1 MTTASA
7 RFADHAR
14 TTRWSDLPDH
24 ARTMARTFLHDSIA
38 VGVAGAAVP
47 MSDAVLRAVGG
58 WGHTSEDALVLGRG
72 ALPLTA
78 GNAAFVNA
86 FQIHAQEY
94 DAVHEAAVVHPMA
107 TVVAAL
113 LAEAERG
120 APVTGTDFLT
130 ALSVGV
136 DVATGLGLAATTPLK
151 FFRPATA
158 GIFGCVAALTSLRQL
173 DRDVARDAF
182 GLALAF
188 AGGTMQAHVEGLA
201 TLPVQIAAAARGAL
215 EAVDLARAGVPGP
228 REAIE
233 GPFGY
238 LALFED
244 GADLAPVLASL
255 GHAHRITEVSW
266 KPFPTGRAAHGA
278 IVATETLRAQGL
290 RAENLAQLVYA
301 APPLI
306 ARLVGRPAHAGMTP
320 AYARLCF
327 PYLAAVVLLRGSIGL
342 ADFSD
347 ERLRDP
353 AILALAA
360 RVRVES
366 DGNPDPAAFVPAI
379 ATATLH
385 DGRRLETR
393 ITAQLGSP
401 ANPLS
406 HAQHLAKAQGCLD
419 FAGLGHVHQPLAEL
433 MAQFERVPDAAA
445 AISAVLRPPTR

>member
-7 RFADHAR
+7 RFANHAR
-14 TTRWSDLPDH
+14 TTRWSDFPDT

-47 MSDAVLRAVGG
+47 MSDAVLRAASG
-58 WGHTSEDALVLGRG
+58 WGRTPEEALVLGRG

-107 TVVAAL
+107 TVVAVL
-113 LAEAERG
+113 LAESERG
-120 APVTGTDFLT
+120 APVTGADFLT

-136 DVATGLGLAATTPLK
+136 DVATGLGLAATTALK

-158 GIFGCVAALTSLRQL
+158 GIFGCVAALVSLRQL
-173 DRDVARDAF
+173 DTDVGLDAF

-201 TLPVQIAAAARGAL
+201 TLPVQIAAAARGAI
-215 EAVDLARAGVPGP
+215 EAVDLARNGVPGP
-228 REAIE
+228 RGAIE

-255 GHAHRITEVSW
+255 GVIHRVTEVSW

-278 IVATETLRAQGL
+278 IVATETLCAQGL
-290 RAENLAQLVYA
+290 RAADLDTLVYA

-306 ARLVGRPAHAGMTP
+306 ARLVGRPAHAAMTP

-327 PYLAAVVLLRGSIGL
+327 PYLAAVVLRRGSVGL
-342 ADFSD
+342 ADFTED
-347 ERLRDP
+347 RLRDP
-353 AILALAA
+353 ATLALAA

-385 DGRRLETR
+385 DGRRLEAR
-393 ITAQLGSP
+393 ISAQLGSP
-401 ANPLS
+401 AYPLTP
-406 HAQHLAKAQGCLD
+406 AQHLAKAQGCLA
-419 FAGLGHVHQPLAEL
+419 FAGLGAAHAPLAEV
-433 MAQFERVPDAAA
+433 MARFESVPDAAA

>member
-1 MTTASA
+1 MTSASA
-7 RFADHAR
+7 LFVDHAR
-14 TTRWSDLPDH
+14 DARWSALPDA

-47 MSDAVLRAVGG
+47 MSDAVLRAARG
-58 WGHTSEDALVLGRG
+58 WGHGSGTMHILGRG
-72 ALPLTA
+72 ALPLTP

-120 APVTGTDFLT
+120 DPVSGADFLT

-136 DVATGLGLAATTPLK
+136 DIATGLGLAATTPLK

-158 GIFGCVAALTSLRQL
+158 GIFGCVAALVSLRQL
-173 DRDVARDAF
+173 DEHVALDAF

-201 TLPVQIAAAARGAL
+201 TLPVQIAAAARGAI

-228 REAIE
+228 RGAID

-255 GHAHRITEVSW
+255 GHIHRVTEVSW

-290 RAENLAQLVYA
+290 RADELDELVYA

-306 ARLVGRPAHAGMTP
+306 ARLVGRAAHDAMTP

-327 PYLAAVVLLRGSIGL
+327 PYLAAVVLLRGSVGL
-342 ADFSD
+342 ADFTD
-347 ERLRDP
+347 DRLRDP
-353 AILALAA
+353 ATLALAA
-360 RVRVES
+360 RVRIEANDNS
-366 DGNPDPAAFVPAI
+366 DPAAFVPAV

-385 DGRRLETR
+385 DGRRIEAR

-401 ANPLS
+401 AYPLTP
-406 HAQHLAKAQGCLD
+406 AQHLAKAQGCLD
-419 FAGLGHVHQPLAEL
+419 FAGLGTAHLPLAEL
-433 MAQFERVPDAAA
+433 MTRFEQVPDAAA
-445 AISAVLRPPTR
+445 AISAVLRHPTR